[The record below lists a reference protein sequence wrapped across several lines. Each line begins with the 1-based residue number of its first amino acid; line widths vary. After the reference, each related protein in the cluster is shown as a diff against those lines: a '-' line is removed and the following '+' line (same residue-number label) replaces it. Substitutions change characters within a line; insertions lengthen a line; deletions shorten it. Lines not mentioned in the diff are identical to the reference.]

1 MLDVWCIFRI
11 FYIISKLMKFVGS
24 QSENRNDNT
33 FYLPKTLHA
42 HHLSWF
48 IFRVFFYE
56 VPFAP
61 SSKTAP
67 RSSLL
72 FLLLE
77 TFLRHQSPPIS
88 PRLGIKASK
97 PWWKRRPPSGVG
109 ITPPRYMCIKCRSK
123 HIRKHHLNWK
133 KGSWFLPF
141 PVFSSIFIFVRS
153 SSPGK
158 KTHLRTLK
166 THQRVASKK
175 DLRSALLL
183 FPMRLAE
190 CPIHHLAISCFA
202 VVWNM

>member
-1 MLDVWCIFRI
+1 MKHLFPQGPRLLHVCFQCDQPGHHQWWAYPLQTIKIMFSGNNVGCMM
-11 FYIISKLMKFVGS
+11 YIPHFLYYISKLMKFVGS
-24 QSENRNDNT
+24 QSENKNDNT
-33 FYLPKTLHA
+33 FYLPKILHA

-67 RSSLL
+67 RPSLL

-77 TFLRHQSPPIS
+77 AFLRHQSPPIS

-97 PWWKRRPPSGVG
+97 PWWKHRPPSGVG

-141 PVFSSIFIFVRS
+141 PVFSSIFIFVKS
-153 SSPGK
+153 SWPGK
-158 KTHLRTLK
+158 KN
-166 THQRVASKK
+166 S
-175 DLRSALLL
+175 S
-183 FPMRLAE
+183 
-190 CPIHHLAISCFA
+190 
-202 VVWNM
+202 